1 MNKFLAVVAV
11 IVVIELIACT
21 VLLNNLKKNIVAL
34 DESTTELCLQVQE
47 MEQMLQTLRPNIVME
62 ELDCAE

>member
-21 VLLNNLKKNIVAL
+21 VLLNNLKKNVVAL
-34 DESTTELCLQVQE
+34 DASTLELCLQVQE
-47 MEQMLQTLRPNIVME
+47 MEQMLLTLRPNMVIE